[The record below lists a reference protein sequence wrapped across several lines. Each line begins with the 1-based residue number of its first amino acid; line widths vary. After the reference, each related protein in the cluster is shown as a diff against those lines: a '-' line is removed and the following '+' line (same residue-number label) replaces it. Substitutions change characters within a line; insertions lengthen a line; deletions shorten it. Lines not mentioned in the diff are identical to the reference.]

1 MFPDSFYIC
10 LVILPVKDTVCVI
23 ISAALYVEV
32 PLFPHL
38 GSQGSSR
45 DKGWVKVVIS
55 LLQERRKSAYYGHA
69 IFCRNV
75 LRKRCFGES
84 VPDRYRI

>member
-1 MFPDSFYIC
+1 MFSDSFYIC
-10 LVILPVKDTVCVI
+10 PVILPVIDTVCVI
-23 ISAALYVEV
+23 ISAALYVEG

-38 GSQGSSR
+38 GSPGSSGG
-45 DKGWVKVVIS
+45 KAWMKVVIS
-55 LLQERRKSAYYGHA
+55 LLQEWRKSAYYGHA